1 MHPPEMSSGVQLNDT
16 GQSDNL
22 DEPAASEA
30 QQVTGC
36 GRHRRRA
43 RGSRVSGC
51 PDLLETWWERVLAIV
66 AVGLIVWTIVDIV
79 RYGR

>member
-1 MHPPEMSSGVQLNDT
+1 M

-30 QQVTGC
+30 QQGNWVRPSSSTSSEVTGI
-36 GRHRRRA
+36 RLP
-43 RGSRVSGC
+43 

-66 AVGLIVWTIVDIV
+66 LAGLVVWTIVDIV
-79 RYGR
+79 RNGP